1 MRVNCIHCG
10 TYWDQDANEV
20 KECPTCFPNMR
31 VIADPNFVKKV
42 YSPFEPAKFNR
53 VLTDLDLPL
62 AYRTQANLWKMKY
75 LEMLKEVQNANRGL
89 KRLRRKLDSLKKG
102 E

>member
-31 VIADPNFVKKV
+31 VIADPN
-42 YSPFEPAKFNR
+42 
-53 VLTDLDLPL
+53 L